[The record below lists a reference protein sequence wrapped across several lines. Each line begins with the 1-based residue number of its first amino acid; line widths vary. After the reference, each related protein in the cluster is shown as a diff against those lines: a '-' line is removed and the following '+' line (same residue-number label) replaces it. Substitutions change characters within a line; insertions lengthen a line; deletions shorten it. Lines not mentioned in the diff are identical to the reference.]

1 FDPPCP
7 CAAPPDLAS
16 GVTLAHVLHK
26 IDPSWFDETWLGQIR
41 DEPEGNT
48 RIRVNNLR
56 KVLQSVLEYWQDV
69 SGGALPALGFWVG

>member
-1 FDPPCP
+1 FDPPSP

-26 IDPSWFDETWLGQIR
+26 IDSSWFDETWLGQIR
-41 DEPEGNT
+41 DDAEGNA
-48 RIRVNNLR
+48 RLKVNNLR

-69 SGGALPALGFWVG
+69 SGGPAGVPALG